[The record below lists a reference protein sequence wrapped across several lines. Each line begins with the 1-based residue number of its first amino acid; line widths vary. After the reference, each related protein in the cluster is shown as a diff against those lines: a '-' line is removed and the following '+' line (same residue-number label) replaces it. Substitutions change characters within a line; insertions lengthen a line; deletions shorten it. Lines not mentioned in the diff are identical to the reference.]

1 MIQCSNKVKIE
12 MKNKIVKNKI
22 VKNKAWSKTFGIV
35 RNPKIEDQVKVNFI
49 EK

>member
-1 MIQCSNKVKIE
+1 MNQCSNKVKIE
-12 MKNKIVKNKI
+12 MKDKI